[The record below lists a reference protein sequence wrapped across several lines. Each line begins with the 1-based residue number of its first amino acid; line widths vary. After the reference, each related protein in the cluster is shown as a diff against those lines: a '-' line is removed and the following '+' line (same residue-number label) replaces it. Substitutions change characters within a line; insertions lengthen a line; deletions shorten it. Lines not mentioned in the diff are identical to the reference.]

1 MIDLTTYALLR
12 KQIAAD
18 AKATGDA
25 LALKLTEPST
35 GLAVGKYFRIAAIDE
50 SGHAVLE
57 AVDLPSAPVKDVQVA
72 GTSIVAD
79 GVANV
84 PIADL
89 QGSYG
94 VIRGNAD
101 YGYFIDNG
109 AFACGNYTAEQLSSK
124 RANSF
129 IGKGSLYSLLS
140 TPSKMPALTEAE
152 QAAARERIGLPG
164 EWELI
169 ETAKIT
175 EEINV
180 FTRSAEPD
188 GTPYNF
194 CAMVIRADF
203 SEVPS
208 DITYNSSTYAFMYNG
223 LAYYNYFTSRK
234 IKGDRSLWGFIDC
247 SGKCINSMSFTAS
260 NSGVSLVDTMTGF
273 MNTVGINSK
282 CQSFKINRIEIGN
295 LFPPG
300 VRFTIWGVR
309 A

>member
-1 MIDLTTYALLR
+1 MDDTLT
-12 KQIAAD
+12 QSGHAAD
-18 AKATGDA
+18 AKVTG
-25 LALKLTEPST
+25 
-35 GLAVGKYFRIAAIDE
+35 
-50 SGHAVLE
+50 E
-57 AVDLPSAPVKDVQVA
+57 AVRTLKDDL
-72 GTSIVAD
+72 AD
-79 GVANV
+79 KLPKSPAHWE
-84 PIADL
+84 PW
-89 QGSYG
+89 
-94 VIRGNAD
+94 
-101 YGYFIDNG
+101 
-109 AFACGNYTAEQLSSK
+109 TAE
-124 RANSF
+124 
-129 IGKGSLYSLLS
+129 
-140 TPSKMPALTEAE
+140 E

-194 CAMVIRADF
+194 CAMIIQANF

-223 LAYYNYFTSRK
+223 LAYYDYFTSRK
-234 IKGDRSLWGFIDC
+234 IKSDRSLWGFIDC
-247 SGKCINSMSFTAS
+247 SGKCINSNSFTAA
-260 NSGVSLVDTMTGF
+260 NSGVSLVDNMTGF
-273 MNTVGINSK
+273 TNTLGIDSK
-282 CQSFKINRIEIGN
+282 CQSFKINRVEIGN